1 MRSQDVLTKSAN
13 FTKFTKN
20 SNATNKPRVRAQSPL
35 SFWFYKIEDT
45 RDLWLLKN
53 IAATH
58 TIFHFVSLSCV
69 EWGTA
74 QMILFMYF
82 GGRRGLGTSSP
93 VWSKTSKN
101 LWLDQ
106 INTIFTLA
114 RLVASGRG
122 THRCDR
128 CPHLVSCPR
137 FSAQGP
143 TMSMFV
149 IVQSKSLYHCNFAAV
164 RHLSCICL
172 SCLDWAP
179 SIQSRYNWVCTWSP

>member
-1 MRSQDVLTKSAN
+1 M
-13 FTKFTKN
+13 
-20 SNATNKPRVRAQSPL
+20 RAQSPL

-69 EWGTA
+69 EWGTV

-149 IVQSKSLYHCNFAAV
+149 IVQSKSLFHCNFAAV